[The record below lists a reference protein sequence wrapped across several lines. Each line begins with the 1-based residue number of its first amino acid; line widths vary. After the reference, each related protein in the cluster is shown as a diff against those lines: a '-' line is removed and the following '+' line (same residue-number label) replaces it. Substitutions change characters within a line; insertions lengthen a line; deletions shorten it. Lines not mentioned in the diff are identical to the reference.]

1 MEYLLNQRKNK
12 ATRIR
17 RFSSHNKIRQMVKRF
32 SQRVQYLEILK
43 TIDKSLISKIN
54 KKQSPLVY
62 LKNHYLQKTLKFK
75 QWMNSNNPQRQ

>member
-12 ATRIR
+12 ATIIR
-17 RFSSHNKIRQMVKRF
+17 CLSSQNKSRQILERF

-62 LKNHYLQKTLKFK
+62 LKNHYLQKALIL
-75 QWMNSNNPQRQ
+75 SNR

>member
-17 RFSSHNKIRQMVKRF
+17 RFSSHNKMRQMVKRF

-62 LKNHYLQKTLKFK
+62 LKNHYLQKALIL
-75 QWMNSNNPQRQ
+75 SNR

>member
-17 RFSSHNKIRQMVKRF
+17 SLSSHNKTRQILERF

-62 LKNHYLQKTLKFK
+62 LKNHYLQKALIL
-75 QWMNSNNPQRQ
+75 SNR